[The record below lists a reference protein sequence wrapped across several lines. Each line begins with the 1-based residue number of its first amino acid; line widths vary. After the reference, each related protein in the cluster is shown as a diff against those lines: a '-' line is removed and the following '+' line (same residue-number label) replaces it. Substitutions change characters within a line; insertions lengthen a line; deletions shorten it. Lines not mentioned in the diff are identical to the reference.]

1 MFLAFF
7 MIMLLFLLTG
17 CFDWLG
23 ELIGD
28 HDNSTLMLKGSVENI
43 KIITLDAQ
51 NPGFKLPNLSGGQQ
65 AIVAI
70 SPCEIG
76 DYDLQITLDNLPI
89 QGLKTQMLSNTSSE
103 EFLSERKMSDD
114 YFTYDGQFEE
124 LTSGI
129 TLNQIQPQSDQR
141 SFWVSKSSGTDFYQV
156 IANKVKSADVFT
168 KIEIWVDGD
177 LDDINSTQLNEIRAA
192 FDKRIYEYLCNT
204 HDFGQPK
211 DIDNNGKT
219 ILLIT
224 PLASNLAGFFHE
236 INFFDDKYSNQADMI
251 YLNSDLLIQ
260 NQMTQICSNIA
271 HEFQHLLFFSEKIK
285 AKEREP
291 SGQRF
296 NYNYND
302 LWINEGFS
310 MLASEL
316 TGYLDL
322 AEDSRIFD
330 KYYGYFSAPNRDGL
344 LTWEETRQLSNY
356 GSAGLFAYYL
366 YDNFSNEE
374 IIGNIT
380 RTGDKIEA
388 EISRTSGQ
396 DFETIFSNWMTANM
410 IDRFA
415 NIPLK
420 CYRYSSI
427 SLKGVPKYKELTL
440 IDQAKIL
447 GRGVQYYLL
456 DEQSSN
462 KYFNLAES
470 SGSPLPKIN
479 VSIVTFH

>member
-1 MFLAFF
+1 MFLTFL
-7 MIMLLFLLTG
+7 MIMLLFFLTG

-28 HDNSTLMLKGSVENI
+28 HENSTLMLKGSVENI
-43 KIITLDAQ
+43 KIITVDAQ
-51 NPGFKLPNLSGGQQ
+51 NPGFKLPNLSGDQQ

-76 DYDLQITLDNLPI
+76 DYDLQITLDNVPI
-89 QGLKTQMLSNTSSE
+89 QGLKTQMLSNTSAE
-103 EFLSERKMSDD
+103 ELLFERKMSDD

-124 LTSGI
+124 LTSAI
-129 TLNQIQPQSDQR
+129 PLSQIEPQSDQR
-141 SFWVSKSSGTDFYQV
+141 SFWVSKSSGNEFYQV
-156 IANKVKSADVFT
+156 TANKVKSADVLT
-168 KIEIWVDGD
+168 KIEIWVDRD

-192 FDKRIYEYLCNT
+192 FDKRIYEYLCNQY
-204 HDFGQPK
+204 DFGQPK

-224 PLASNLAGFFHE
+224 SLASNLAGFFHE

-271 HEFQHLLFFSEKIK
+271 HEFQHLLFFSEKIM
-285 AKEREP
+285 AKEKYP
-291 SGQRF
+291 FGQRF
-296 NYNYND
+296 NYND

-330 KYYGYFSAPNRDGL
+330 KYYGYFSSPNRDGL

-366 YDNFSNEE
+366 YENYGNE
-374 IIGNIT
+374 IIENIT

-388 EISRTSGQ
+388 EISQTSGQ

-420 CYRYSSI
+420 YFRYSNI

-440 IDQAKIL
+440 IDQTRIL

-456 DEQSSN
+456 DEKSSN

-470 SGSPLPKIN
+470 SGYPLPKIN